1 MARTHYRAREDDD
14 EKIIDVIHE
23 DEEDTLDIDEDA
35 EDFDDEEEDKD
46 NKDKQETI
54 KAALEKERRRAQ
66 ALTNLEKQA
75 KRLGVSFDAAKAIQ
89 SGMNVEKA
97 KNVVLA
103 AAVSKSSSLKLSTTA
118 PHRDGTN
125 KAKIYAKWEA
135 AWRAI
140 K

>member
-1 MARTHYRAREDDD
+1 M
-14 EKIIDVIHE
+14 HE

-35 EDFDDEEEDKD
+35 EDFDDDEEEEED
-46 NKDKQETI
+46 NEDKQETI
-54 KAALEKERRRAQ
+54 KAALEKERKRAQ

-97 KNVVLA
+97 KNVVLS

-118 PHRDGTN
+118 PHSDGAS
-125 KAKIYAKWEA
+125 KAKIHTKWEA

>member
-1 MARTHYRAREDDD
+1 MV
-14 EKIIDVIHE
+14 DVIHE

-35 EDFDDEEEDKD
+35 EDFDDDEEDKD
-46 NKDKQETI
+46 NEDKQETI

-97 KNVVLA
+97 KNVVLS

-118 PHRDGTN
+118 PHSDGTN
-125 KAKIYAKWEA
+125 KTKIYAKWEA

>member
-1 MARTHYRAREDDD
+1 M
-14 EKIIDVIHE
+14 HE

-35 EDFDDEEEDKD
+35 EDFDDDDEEEEED
-46 NKDKQETI
+46 NEDKQETI
-54 KAALEKERRRAQ
+54 KAALEKERKRAQ

-97 KNVVLA
+97 KNVVLS

-118 PHRDGTN
+118 PHSDGAS
-125 KAKIYAKWEA
+125 KAKIHTKWEA

>member
-1 MARTHYRAREDDD
+1 MND
-14 EKIIDVIHE
+14 
-23 DEEDTLDIDEDA
+23 DEEDTLDIDENA
-35 EDFDDEEEDKD
+35 EDFDDEEDDEEED
-46 NKDKQETI
+46 NEDKQETI

-97 KNVVLA
+97 KNVVLS

-118 PHRDGTN
+118 PHSDGAS
-125 KAKIYAKWEA
+125 KAKIHTKWEA